1 MPGLSNPIES
11 AYRDAIDGMSAA
23 ERVARSAAM
32 FEWTRQQLARQI
44 IAERTENGAS
54 PDIDP
59 ETLKWMVGLRLYGDQ
74 PVVRRLIEQRL
85 RDVSG

>member
-1 MPGLSNPIES
+1 MSPPSNTIES
-11 AYRDAIDGMSAA
+11 AYRDAIDAMSPA

-44 IAERTENGAS
+44 IAERTVHGAA
-54 PDIDP
+54 PEIDP
-59 ETLKWMVGLRLYGDQ
+59 ETLKWMVALRLYGDQ